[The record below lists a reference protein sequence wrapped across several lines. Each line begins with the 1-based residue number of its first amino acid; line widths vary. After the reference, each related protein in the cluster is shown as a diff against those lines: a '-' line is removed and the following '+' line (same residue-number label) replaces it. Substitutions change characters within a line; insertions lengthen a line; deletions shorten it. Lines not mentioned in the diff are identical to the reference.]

1 MNTIDIILKKKN
13 KIELTYNEIDYMV
26 SGYVNGDIEDYQMS
40 AFLMAICINGMTF
53 DETYSLTDAMLRT
66 GDIISYDGIDGIIVD
81 KHSTG
86 GVGDK
91 VTIALAPILASLGI
105 KIAKMSG
112 RGLGH
117 TGGTIDKLESI
128 KGFNTQIS
136 EERFINNLKEIG
148 VAISAQTKN
157 LVPADKKL
165 YALRDV
171 TGTVDSIPL
180 IASSIMS
187 KKIASN
193 ADIISLD
200 VKVGSGAFMK
210 NISDAK
216 KLAKYMIKIGERYN
230 KKVVVTLTDMST
242 PLGYTIGNS
251 LEVIEAVQMLNGELN
266 NDFSELIYYFSSHI
280 VSMALNVDLN
290 KALEMVKEVIDN
302 KKALNKLIE
311 LVEAQDGDS
320 SYIKDVSKFHKAKHI
335 IEVKSNTSGYVDSLD
350 AYKLGILACNLGA
363 GREKLTDLIDHSVG
377 IELLKK
383 RGDYVNIGDILL
395 RIHTNFDD
403 NEKYVKKIF
412 KYYKFSPVK
421 KEHKLILDTIK

>member
-1 MNTIDIILKKKN
+1 MNTLNIILKKKN
-13 KIELTYNEIDYMV
+13 KTELTYNEIEYMV
-26 SGYVNGDIEDYQMS
+26 SGYVNGDIEEYQMS

-66 GDIISYDGIDGIIVD
+66 GDIIHYDGIDGIIVD

-136 EERFINNLKEIG
+136 EERFIENLKNIG

-157 LVPADKKL
+157 LVPADKKI
-165 YALRDV
+165 YSLRDV

-187 KKIASN
+187 KKLASN

-216 KLAKYMIKIGERYN
+216 KLAKWMVKIGEKYN

-242 PLGYTIGNS
+242 PLGYAIGNS
-251 LEVIEAVQMLNGELN
+251 LEVVEAVKMLNGELN

-290 KALEMVKEVIDN
+290 KAHEMVKEVIDN
-302 KKALNKLIE
+302 KQALNKLIE

-320 SYIKDVSKFHKAKHI
+320 SYIKDVSKFKQSKYV
-335 IEVKSNTSGYVDSLD
+335 IEVKSNLSGYVDSLD

-363 GREKLTDLIDHSVG
+363 GREKLSDQIDHSVG
-377 IELLKK
+377 IELVKK
-383 RGDYVNIGDILL
+383 RGDYVNIGDVLL

-412 KYYKFSPVK
+412 KYYKFSTIK

>member
-1 MNTIDIILKKKN
+1 MNTLNIILKKKN
-13 KIELTYNEIDYMV
+13 KTELTYNEIEYMV
-26 SGYVNGDIEDYQMS
+26 SGYVNGDIEEYQMS

-66 GDIISYDGIDGIIVD
+66 GDIIHYDGVDGIIVD

-136 EERFINNLKEIG
+136 EERFIENLKNIG

-157 LVPADKKL
+157 LVPADKKI
-165 YALRDV
+165 YSLRDV

-187 KKIASN
+187 KKLASN

-216 KLAKYMIKIGERYN
+216 KLAKWMVKIGEKYN

-242 PLGYTIGNS
+242 PLGYAIGNS
-251 LEVIEAVQMLNGELN
+251 LEVVEAVKMLNGELN

-290 KALEMVKEVIDN
+290 KAHEMVKEVIDN
-302 KKALNKLIE
+302 KQALNKLIE

-320 SYIKDVSKFHKAKHI
+320 SYIKDVSKFKQSKHV
-335 IEVKSNTSGYVDSLD
+335 IEVKSNLSGYVDSLD

-363 GREKLTDLIDHSVG
+363 GREKLTDQIDHSVG
-377 IELLKK
+377 IELVKK
-383 RGDYVNIGDILL
+383 RGDYVNIGDVLL

-412 KYYKFSPVK
+412 KYYKFSTIK